1 MSWFYCSDDEVRKIL
16 ERKLSDVDALVEII
30 KVKANSYGSLFV
42 HVPPPECYYFSNI
55 ILEIVS
61 HDTRDYF
68 KILPSKQN
76 SFCNIRERT
85 YYKSTCYSFMYF
97 YNIFLEVRL
106 MKDFV
111 KKIMMDNHFMAKS
124 LITMQLGAK
133 GVNVIHELSSFL
145 K

>member
-1 MSWFYCSDDEVRKIL
+1 MSWCYCSDDEVRKII
-16 ERKLSDVDALVEII
+16 EKELSEVDTLVEII

-42 HVPPPECYYFSNI
+42 HVPPPEYYYFSNI

-61 HDTRDYF
+61 YDNRDYF

-106 MKDFV
+106 MKGFV

-124 LITMQLGAK
+124 LITMQLGAR
-133 GVNVIHELSSFL
+133 GSSIIHESNFFC

>member
-16 ERKLSDVDALVEII
+16 EKKLSEVDTLIEII
-30 KVKANSYGSLFV
+30 KEKANSCGSLFV
-42 HVPPPECYYFSNI
+42 HVPPPEYYYFSNI

-61 HDTRDYF
+61 HGTRDYF
-68 KILPSKQN
+68 KILPSKRN
-76 SFCNIRERT
+76 SFCNIQERI
-85 YYKSTCYSFMYF
+85 YYKSTHYSVTYF

-124 LITMQLGAK
+124 LITMQLGAR
-133 GVNVIHELSSFL
+133 GSSIIHESNFFC